1 MRRMIDVDIFQQDV
15 TQGNTTTKTIY
26 FGKQSNDGYVA
37 PKDKAYEKIEIKRAE
52 ISERAEIGPDLQTDP
67 YAYVDLTITNNGFT
81 TRCYE
86 PFSLIDDKTLAYYN
100 QNKPTTLYFNIYDA
114 MNNPYGIT
122 NTVISIGDNK
132 YVWNDDSEA
141 YVLQGT
147 FVAKTGLDNCY
158 IVAADDNK
166 ICTLYFA

>member
-26 FGKQSNDGYVA
+26 FGKQNNDGYVE
-37 PKDKAYEKIEIKRAE
+37 PEDKAYEKIEIKRAE

-67 YAYVDLTITNNGFT
+67 YAYVNLTITNSGFK
-81 TRCYE
+81 TRCFK
-86 PFSLIDDKTLAYYN
+86 PFSFIDEATLAYYN
-100 QNKPTTLYFNIYDA
+100 NNKPSTLYFNIYDA

-122 NTVISIGDNK
+122 NTVIYIGDNK

-147 FVAKTGLDNCY
+147 FVAKTGLDGCY
-158 IVAADDNK
+158 IAVSDDNN
-166 ICTLYFA
+166 ICILYFA